1 MVSRMIVPSNE
12 ITALLSCVFLLL
24 RLFIVCHR
32 LFAPVP
38 NSHFSRYALHFV
50 RMWSLTIFLIFDDSV
65 LILVSS
71 GLVAR
76 NASRSTASLDASM
89 GNFVLI
95 SGIYPAGIYLLAA
108 YFIFFRSF
116 SRFYGNLLISFLR
129 YFLKLAIGLAIVM
142 FGELLTVGVILVGIP
157 HSVPHS

>member
-1 MVSRMIVPSNE
+1 MIVPSNE
-12 ITALLSCVFLLL
+12 IAALLSCVFLLV

-32 LFAPVP
+32 LFAPLP

-71 GLVAR
+71 GLVTR

-89 GNFVLI
+89 ANFGLI
-95 SGIYPAGIYLLAA
+95 SGIYPAGIYLLSA
-108 YFIFFRSF
+108 YFIFFQKCF
-116 SRFYGNLLISFLR
+116 SLL
-129 YFLKLAIGLAIVM
+129 
-142 FGELLTVGVILVGIP
+142 
-157 HSVPHS
+157 